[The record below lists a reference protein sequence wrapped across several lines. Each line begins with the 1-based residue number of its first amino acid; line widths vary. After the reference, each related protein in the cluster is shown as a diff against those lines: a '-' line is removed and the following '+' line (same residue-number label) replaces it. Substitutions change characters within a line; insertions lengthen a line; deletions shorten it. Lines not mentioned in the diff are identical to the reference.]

1 MNNKKSLFVGLLLLA
16 IGLGGAYASYE
27 YGKRVGQSQGYEW
40 GQRKG
45 RLQAARERP
54 PEPIDRK
61 HTVEQLQGTPAFA
74 GLSLEEGEL
83 SSLVSLL
90 NRAPSPCGRDARKG
104 VSLATALVDPDRA
117 CSAFAA
123 AQVRLAL
130 AALRT
135 FADPEEAGA
144 VLRVERRAE
153 LSTEG
158 RPVRG
163 NPQAELVLVE
173 WADFQCPYC
182 VRTQGLIEA
191 LLEHRDDF
199 KVVFKHF
206 PLSFHPAAL
215 PAALAMEAAAAQG
228 QAWEMHDALFALGK
242 SIGDDIDPDEQVPAN
257 GPVPFEAQ
265 AKSIG
270 LDLERFRVDFRSDN
284 ARAQID
290 ADRDEAL
297 AVGVKGT
304 PSFFIDGRRVVE
316 RPSVENFSKLL
327 DKALGERSGRFSW
340 DLSEPR
346 E

>member
-1 MNNKKSLFVGLLLLA
+1 MNNKKSLVVGLFLLVL
-16 IGLGGAYASYE
+16 GLGGAYASYD
-27 YGKRVGQSQGYEW
+27 YGKRVGQTQGYEW

-45 RLQAARERP
+45 RLEAARERP
-54 PEPIDRK
+54 PEPLDRK
-61 HTVEQLQGTPAFA
+61 HTVDQLQASPAVS

-83 SSLVSLL
+83 LSLVALL

-104 VSLATALVDPDRA
+104 VSLATALVDPERA
-117 CSAFAA
+117 CPAFAT

-130 AALRT
+130 AAMRT
-135 FADPEEAGA
+135 FPDLEEAGV

-191 LLEHRDDF
+191 LLEQRDDF

-228 QAWEMHDALFALGK
+228 HAWEMHDALFALGK
-242 SIGDDIDPDEQVPAN
+242 SIGDGIDPDEQVPAN
-257 GPVPFEAQ
+257 GPVPFEEQ
-265 AKSIG
+265 AKSLG
-270 LDLERFRVDFRSDN
+270 LELERFRVDFRSEE

-297 AVGVKGT
+297 AIGVKGT

-316 RPSVENFSKLL
+316 RPSVENFSRLL
-327 DKALGERSGRFSW
+327 DKALGERAGRFSW

>member
-1 MNNKKSLFVGLLLLA
+1 M
-16 IGLGGAYASYE
+16 
-27 YGKRVGQSQGYEW
+27 
-40 GQRKG
+40 
-45 RLQAARERP
+45 
-54 PEPIDRK
+54 D
-61 HTVEQLQGTPAFA
+61 
-74 GLSLEEGEL
+74 
-83 SSLVSLL
+83 
-90 NRAPSPCGRDARKG
+90 
-104 VSLATALVDPDRA
+104 
-117 CSAFAA
+117 
-123 AQVRLAL
+123 
-130 AALRT
+130 
-135 FADPEEAGA
+135 
-144 VLRVERRAE
+144 
-153 LSTEG
+153 
-158 RPVRG
+158 
-163 NPQAELVLVE
+163 
-173 WADFQCPYC
+173 
-182 VRTQGLIEA
+182 
-191 LLEHRDDF
+191 
-199 KVVFKHF
+199 
-206 PLSFHPAAL
+206 
-215 PAALAMEAAAAQG
+215 AAAAQG